1 MNKTFVFAVQ
11 GEGRGHLTQAIATF
25 ELLTANGHTVAAV
38 LIGSSKRREIPA
50 FVRERIKAPIITFYS
65 PNFVTDK
72 DNKSIKLS
80 ATVFNN
86 LLLWKTYRKSMRLI
100 REVLT
105 TYRPDVLLN
114 FYEPLIGLCSFFKK
128 FDCKIVSIAHQYI
141 YLHPSFSF
149 PEDGNRREAYIIKQY
164 TKLTA
169 KGSDHLLAL
178 SFYPVAPTN
187 YKNITVCPPLLRK
200 DVFQQEVFGGNHI
213 LAYLLNSGYMQ
224 EIINWHK
231 QHPEVEL
238 HCFTDSATVKGK
250 WHYDETLCFHSLDD
264 QKFLHYMANAKAL
277 VTTAGFESVC
287 EAMYFGKPVL
297 MVPVQ
302 GHFEQWCN
310 ARDAAKAGAGTHAEH
325 FNLDVLLD
333 YLPQHQHNTEAF
345 CKWTQQTKQ
354 LMLQCFAD
362 VLHQPVEELVSEEK
376 QSSLFDLQPFLTVN
390 TQLGHS

>member
-1 MNKTFVFAVQ
+1 MNKSFVFAVQ
-11 GEGRGHLTQAIATF
+11 GEGRGHLTQAIATY
-25 ELLTANGHTVAAV
+25 ELLTARGHTVAAV

-50 FVRERIKAPIITFYS
+50 FVRERIKAPIITYRS
-65 PNFVTDK
+65 PNFVTCK
-72 DNKSIKLS
+72 HNKSIRITS
-80 ATVFNN
+80 TVLKN
-86 LLLWKTYRKSMRLI
+86 LLYWKTFRKSMQLI
-100 REVLT
+100 REVMQQ
-105 TYRPDVLLN
+105 YKPDLLLN
-114 FYEPLIGLCSFFKK
+114 FYEPLIGVCSLFKK

-149 PEDGNRREAYIIKQY
+149 PKEASKREAYTIKQY

-178 SFYPVAPTN
+178 SFYPLTAATQ
-187 YKNITVCPPLLRK
+187 KNITVCPPLLRK
-200 DVFQQEVFGGNHI
+200 DVFQQEVFGGDHI

-224 EIINWHK
+224 EIISWHK
-231 QHPEVEL
+231 EHPEVEL
-238 HCFTDSATVKGK
+238 HCFTDSATVKGR

-310 ARDAAKAGAGTHAEH
+310 SRDAAKAGAGTHAER

-345 CKWTQQTKQ
+345 RQWTIQTKQ
-354 LMLQCFAD
+354 LLLQCFAD

-376 QSSLFDLQPFLTVN
+376 QTSLFDLQSILSVN